1 MRRFPRALGATGAHI
16 RRTISAGLIVTLPL
30 AITAVILNL
39 VVDWFDPLL
48 KPAFDNVLG
57 PDQYREGM
65 GIGALVVLV
74 YLAGLLTTHVLGRRF
89 IDYGHRI
96 VGAVPVV
103 RSIYNTLLQ
112 ATEMLSVDTSTK
124 KYSGVVLVDFPKEGS
139 KAIGLVTSHVSDVE
153 GKPSLAVFV
162 PTTPVP
168 TSGFLLI
175 IPEESAIPVD
185 VTVDE
190 AMKLIVSG
198 GILTPQAVLHP
209 RPDGLIPAS
218 PPLAGEPRISNGQVD
233 NSLHTSPIEPVRF
246 VVFRASSRDQ
256 AWRLANLDSY
266 RGL

>member
-1 MRRFPRALGATGAHI
+1 MRAILRCIGAFGAHI
-16 RRTISAGLIVTLPL
+16 RRTISAGLIVTIPL
-30 AITAVILNL
+30 AITAVIINL

-48 KPAFDNVLG
+48 KPAFDYFLG
-57 PDQYREGM
+57 PDRYREGM
-65 GIGALVVLV
+65 GIGALVVLI

-112 ATEMLSVDTSTK
+112 ATEVLSIDKSTE
-124 KYSGVVLVDFPKEGS
+124 KYSGVVLVDFPRAGS
-139 KAIGLVTSHVSDVE
+139 KAIGLVTSRVTDIE

-175 IPEESAIPVD
+175 MPEESTIPVD

-198 GILTPQAVLHP
+198 GILTPEDVLHP
-209 RPDGLIPAS
+209 RPENDSETDP
-218 PPLAGEPRISNGQVD
+218 
-233 NSLHTSPIEPVRF
+233 
-246 VVFRASSRDQ
+246 SS
-256 AWRLANLDSY
+256 S
-266 RGL
+266 

>member
-1 MRRFPRALGATGAHI
+1 MRAILRWIRAFGAHI
-16 RRTISAGLIVTLPL
+16 RRTISAGLIVTIPL
-30 AITAVILNL
+30 AVTAVIVNV

-48 KPAFDNVLG
+48 KPAFGFFIG
-57 PDQYREGM
+57 PDHYREGM
-65 GIGALVVLV
+65 GIGALVVLI

-112 ATEMLSVDTSTK
+112 ATEILSIDKSTE
-124 KYSGVVLVDFPKEGS
+124 KYSGVVLVDFPRTGS
-139 KAIGLVTSHVSDVE
+139 KAIGLVTSRVTDVE
-153 GKPSLAVFV
+153 GKPSVAVFV

-175 IPEESAIPVD
+175 MPEESTIPVD

-198 GILTPQAVLHP
+198 GILTPEAVLHP
-209 RPDGLIPAS
+209 RPDNGFADQSVQSDGAQNGPTQPEDALQRTAS
-218 PPLAGEPRISNGQVD
+218 NQ
-233 NSLHTSPIEPVRF
+233 
-246 VVFRASSRDQ
+246 
-256 AWRLANLDSY
+256 
-266 RGL
+266 